1 MLGAE
6 NKDLGAA
13 SQTSLTEVK
22 LRLRRKILFTQNPVL
37 QIFEFNG
44 ELRASWVFMFFFG
57 LSSNWIVRIPPHG
70 GICIDLTS
78 IGFRGAAVSHATK
91 ACFKRRATA
100 LLS

>member
-6 NKDLGAA
+6 NKHLGAA

-22 LRLRRKILFTQNPVL
+22 LRLRRKILFIQNPVL
-37 QIFEFNG
+37 QIF
-44 ELRASWVFMFFFG
+44 
-57 LSSNWIVRIPPHG
+57 SNWVVRIPPHW

-78 IGFRGAAVSHATK
+78 IGFKGAAVSHATK